1 MIGLAAAGAL
11 LYFGLAAG
19 PAPKEVAFVRVA
31 RQTLV
36 STIVTNGRIEPSGY
50 AAVRAPRQ
58 GALLKLAVEK
68 GQPVQAG
75 QIIAEIDG
83 MGLAAEI
90 QAADTQIAQ
99 ARSELAVFDRGGSA
113 AALTEIDNST
123 ASTRLELE
131 TARRE
136 KDQTARLV
144 DKNAETKETLNSVEN
159 RVRQL
164 EARLEALTR
173 SRASQLPAGGKEP
186 VLARLRQAE
195 AARSLAEQRLA
206 QGTVRAPSAGVVYNV
221 AVRQGAFL
229 NPGDLIAELGRT
241 GKVNAIVYIDEPEL
255 GRVSKGMPVKITWDA
270 MPNRAW
276 EAVVEKL
283 PTQIVPLNSRQI
295 GEVTCTL
302 ANENALL
309 PPGANINAE
318 VRSSETAGALAI
330 PKAALRRE
338 GIATG
343 VLVLVQPQNKLEW
356 RNIGLGIA
364 SVTHAGIAS
373 GLREGELVA
382 LPGET
387 TIAAGEIVVPKL
399 P

>member
-1 MIGLAAAGAL
+1 MIGLAATGAL

-19 PAPKEVAFVRVA
+19 PAPKEVAFARAA

-83 MGLAAEI
+83 MGLAAEL
-90 QAADTQIAQ
+90 QAADTQTAQ
-99 ARSELAVFDRGGSA
+99 ARSELALFDRGGSA
-113 AALTEIDNST
+113 AALTEIDNAT
-123 ASTRLELE
+123 AAARLELE
-131 TARRE
+131 SSRRE

-144 DKNAETKETLNSVEN
+144 EKNAETKEALTAVDN

-173 SRASQLPAGGKEP
+173 SRASQLPPGGKEP

-206 QGTVRAPSAGVVYNV
+206 QGTVRAPIAGVVYNV
-221 AVRQGAFL
+221 AVRPGAFL
-229 NPGDLIAELGRT
+229 NPGDLIAEIGRT
-241 GKVNAIVYIDEPEL
+241 GRVNAIVYIDEPEL

-270 MPNRAW
+270 MPNRTW

-318 VRSSETAGALAI
+318 VRSSESAGALAI

-338 GIATG
+338 GVSTG
-343 VLVLVQPQNKLEW
+343 VLVLVQPRNKLEW
-356 RNIGLGIA
+356 RNIELGIA

-387 TIAAGEIVVPKL
+387 PITAGETVVPKL

>member
-1 MIGLAAAGAL
+1 MGLAATGAL

-19 PAPKEVAFVRVA
+19 PAPKEVAFARVA

-99 ARSELAVFDRGGSA
+99 ARSELAVFERGGSA

-338 GIATG
+338 GITTG